1 MSKLFTEYK
10 LGPITLKNRT
20 IRSAAFE
27 NMCYGNKPS
36 QDLFDYHLSV
46 AKGGVGMTT
55 IAYCAVDR
63 SGVSFDGQLYI
74 YDEIKEDLKKL
85 TDALHAEG
93 CKASIQL
100 GHCGN
105 MTHRATCKCM
115 PVGPTFGF
123 NLYSPT
129 FYRKLKK
136 EEIQNIVRKFGEAV
150 DFCRECGFDCV
161 EIHAGHAYL
170 ISQFL
175 NPGLNRRKDEYGGS
189 LENRMRFMNEVLAE
203 VMKGRIGARL
213 KEFWL
218 GGQHS
223 PKEYLQKQ
231 IEDALAAG
239 SWIVGMTHGINYGY
253 DCYEDASEFTDF
265 LDYLKSLED
274 RIWIGTFRDV
284 AAYTAVAKGTT
295 LEVSK
300 DGKEITI
307 VPATNLDKA
316 LYETPLTLEVNT
328 DCRKIK
334 ASQDGKPLE
343 VTYSNGKVYV
353 TFCPFGGAVTLK

>member
-1 MSKLFTEYK
+1 MKKFLIVTTMAAAIGCTADLDTEDIKVADYKDGKECAVSLTFDDSMKEHYTIVAPELEKRGFRGTFWMCGGWMPAEPQYDTTHFTWAEAKEMSDKGHEMSNHSWSHPNMTTLSEDELK
-10 LGPITLKNRT
+10 EQIRKNDEAILANLG
-20 IRSAAFE
+20 
-27 NMCYGNKPS
+27 KPS
-36 QDLFDYHLSV
+36 
-46 AKGGVGMTT
+46 TT
-55 IAYCAVDR
+55 FCFPYNAYN
-63 SGVSFDGQLYI
+63 
-74 YDEIKEDLKKL
+74 
-85 TDALHAEG
+85 DA
-93 CKASIQL
+93 
-100 GHCGN
+100 
-105 MTHRATCKCM
+105 
-115 PVGPTFGF
+115 
-123 NLYSPT
+123 
-129 FYRKLKK
+129 
-136 EEIQNIVRKFGEAV
+136 
-150 DFCRECGFDCV
+150 
-161 EIHAGHAYL
+161 
-170 ISQFL
+170 
-175 NPGLNRRKDEYGGS
+175 
-189 LENRMRFMNEVLAE
+189 VLAE

-300 DGKEITI
+300 DGKEITV
-307 VPATNLDKA
+307 VPATNLDRT

-328 DCRKIK
+328 DGKKIK
-334 ASQDGKPLE
+334 AQQDGKTLE
-343 VTYSNGKVYV
+343 TSYRNGKVYI